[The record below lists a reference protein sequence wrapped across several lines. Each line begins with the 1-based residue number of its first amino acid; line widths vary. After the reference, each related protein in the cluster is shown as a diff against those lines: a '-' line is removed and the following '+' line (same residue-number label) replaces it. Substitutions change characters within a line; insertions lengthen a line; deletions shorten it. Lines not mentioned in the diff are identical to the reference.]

1 MKVLIFT
8 VVFICIILSCVQV
21 GSSENIEPAS
31 KLSIKY
37 LLDSPSDAKLLAL
50 LRSRRAQLFQ
60 SDDDDDNNSNENYN
74 DMSRSIRPSA
84 SMQRRFLFPSQNLDR
99 RSRPLYGYG
108 RKSHWDTFFG

>member
-31 KLSIKY
+31 KLSIN
-37 LLDSPSDAKLLAL
+37 
-50 LRSRRAQLFQ
+50 
-60 SDDDDDNNSNENYN
+60 DDDDDNNSNENYN